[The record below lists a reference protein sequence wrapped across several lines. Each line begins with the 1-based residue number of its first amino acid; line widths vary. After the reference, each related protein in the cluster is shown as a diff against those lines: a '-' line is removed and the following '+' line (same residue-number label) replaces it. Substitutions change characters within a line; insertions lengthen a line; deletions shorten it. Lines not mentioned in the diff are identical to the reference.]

1 LTEGVHPQAYEIWG
15 LMAKKK
21 YVVVGTGAIGTLVAD
36 QLAAAGHSVIA
47 ISRHAAPSKS
57 PMVEH
62 VAGDASDA
70 TFLARQAADAAAIF
84 NCVNPPYHRW
94 PQEWPPIAASL
105 LHAAEE
111 TGAVLTT
118 LSNLYA
124 YGVPTGPLT
133 PETPLRA
140 IYAKGQVRGQMWLDA
155 KAAHDANK
163 IRATEVRASDFI
175 GPTGFGIINRLVP
188 SIVAGKNVQ
197 VLGNPEAP
205 HSWTYTVD
213 VAKTLIAAAQNKAA
227 WGRAWHVPTNPP
239 RTQRQ
244 VVEELAKAAG
254 VAPVK
259 ASAVPN
265 TLLRF
270 LGLFNPQMREVLI
283 TMYQFEQPFVIDD
296 TATRRELG
304 LAPTRWEEVLQ
315 ATVDK

>member
-1 LTEGVHPQAYEIWG
+1 MV
-15 LMAKKK
+15 KNK
-21 YVVVGTGAIGTLVAD
+21 YVVVGTGAIGTLVAN
-36 QLAAAGHSVIA
+36 QLTAAGHSVIA

-57 PMVEH
+57 SIVEH

-70 TFLARQAADAAAIF
+70 TFLARQATDAAAIF

-94 PQEWPPIAASL
+94 PQEWPPIAAAL
-105 LHAAEE
+105 LHAAEKS
-111 TGAVLTT
+111 GAVLTT

-133 PETPLRA
+133 PETTLRA
-140 IYAKGQVRGQMWLDA
+140 TYAKGQVRGQMWLDA
-155 KAAHDANK
+155 KAVHDANK

-197 VLGNPEAP
+197 VLGNPDVP

-254 VAPVK
+254 VGPVK
-259 ASAVPN
+259 VSVVPN
-265 TLLRF
+265 ALLRL

-283 TMYQFEQPFVIDD
+283 TMYQFEQPFIIDD
-296 TATRRELG
+296 SATRNELG
-304 LAPTRWEEVLQ
+304 LAPTPWGEVLQ
-315 ATVDK
+315 ATVAK

>member
-1 LTEGVHPQAYEIWG
+1 MWG
-15 LMAKKK
+15 CMAKKK

-315 ATVDK
+315 ATVVK

>member
-1 LTEGVHPQAYEIWG
+1 
-15 LMAKKK
+15 MAKKK
-21 YVVVGTGAIGTLVAD
+21 YVVVGTGAIGSLVAD
-36 QLAAAGHSVIA
+36 QLAADGHSVIA

-57 PMVEH
+57 PMVDH

-70 TFLARQAADAAAIF
+70 KFLARQAVDAAAIF

-94 PQEWPPIAASL
+94 PQEWPPIAAAL

-111 TGAVLTT
+111 SGAVLTT

-124 YGVPTGPLT
+124 YGTPTGPLT

-140 IYAKGQVRGQMWLDA
+140 TYAKGQVRGQMWLDA

-175 GPTGFGIINRLVP
+175 GPTGFSAINRLVP
-188 SIVAGKNVQ
+188 DIVAGKRVQ
-197 VLGNPEAP
+197 LLGNPDAP

-213 VAKTLIAAAQNKAA
+213 VAKTLIAAAQNKTA
-227 WGRAWHVPTNPP
+227 WGRAWHAPTNPP

-270 LGLFNPQMREVLI
+270 LGIFNSEIREVLI

-304 LAPTRWEEVLQ
+304 LAPTRWEEVLE
-315 ATVDK
+315 ATVAK

>member
-1 LTEGVHPQAYEIWG
+1 
-15 LMAKKK
+15 MAKKK

-57 PMVEH
+57 RMVEH

-84 NCVNPPYHRW
+84 NCVNPPYRRW

-105 LHAAEE
+105 LHAAEG

-133 PETPLRA
+133 PESPLRA
-140 IYAKGQVRGQMWLDA
+140 TYAKGQVRGQMWLDA

-265 TLLRF
+265 TLLRL
-270 LGLFNPQMREVLI
+270 LGIFNSEMREVLI
-283 TMYQFEQPFVIDD
+283 TMYQFEQPFIIDD

-304 LAPTRWEEVLQ
+304 LAPTQWEEVLQ
-315 ATVDK
+315 ATVGK

>member
-1 LTEGVHPQAYEIWG
+1 
-15 LMAKKK
+15 MAKKE
-21 YVVVGTGAIGTLVAD
+21 YVVVGTGAIGTLVAN
-36 QLAAAGHSVIA
+36 QLAADGHSVIT

-62 VAGDASDA
+62 AAGDASDA
-70 TFLARQAADAAAIF
+70 SFLARHATDAAAIF

-94 PQEWPPIAASL
+94 PQEWPPIAAAL
-105 LHAAEE
+105 LYAAEE
-111 TGAVLTT
+111 SGAVLTT

-140 IYAKGQVRGQMWLDA
+140 NYVKGQVRGQMWLDA
-155 KAAHDANK
+155 KAAHDAMR

-197 VLGNPEAP
+197 LLGNPDAP

-213 VAKTLIAAAQNKAA
+213 VAKTLIACAQNKAA

-254 VAPVK
+254 VGAVK
-259 ASAVPN
+259 VSVVPN
-265 TLLRF
+265 AILRL

-283 TMYQFEQPFVIDD
+283 TMYQFEQPFIIDD
-296 TATRRELG
+296 SATRNELG
-304 LAPTRWEEVLQ
+304 LAPTRWEEVIQ
-315 ATVDK
+315 ATVAK

>member
-1 LTEGVHPQAYEIWG
+1 
-15 LMAKKK
+15 MAKKK

-62 VAGDASDA
+62 VAADASDA
-70 TFLARQAADAAAIF
+70 KFLARQAVDAAAIF

-94 PQEWPPIAASL
+94 PQEWPPIAAAL

-124 YGVPTGPLT
+124 YGAPTGPLT

-140 IYAKGQVRGQMWLDA
+140 TYAKGQVRGQMWLDA
-155 KAAHDANK
+155 KGAHDANK

-175 GPTGFGIINRLVP
+175 GPTGFSAINRLVP
-188 SIVAGKNVQ
+188 DIVAGKRVQ
-197 VLGNPEAP
+197 LLGNPDAP

-213 VAKTLIAAAQNKAA
+213 VAKTLIAAAQNKTA

-254 VAPVK
+254 VGPVK
-259 ASAVPN
+259 VSVVPN
-265 TLLRF
+265 ALLRL

-283 TMYQFEQPFVIDD
+283 TMYQFEQPFIIDD

-304 LAPTRWEEVLQ
+304 LSPTAWEEVLQ
-315 ATVDK
+315 ATVSQASMGTR

>member
-1 LTEGVHPQAYEIWG
+1 
-15 LMAKKK
+15 MAKKK
-21 YVVVGTGAIGTLVAD
+21 YVVVGTGAIGTLVAE
-36 QLAAAGHSVIA
+36 QLADDGHSVIA
-47 ISRHAAPSKS
+47 ISRHAEPSAT
-57 PMVEH
+57 PRVQH
-62 VAGDASDA
+62 IAGDASDA
-70 TFLARQAADAAAIF
+70 KFLARQAVDAAAIF

-94 PQEWPPIAASL
+94 PQEWPPIAAALS
-105 LHAAEE
+105 HAAEE
-111 TGAVLTT
+111 SGAVLTT

-124 YGVPTGPLT
+124 YGAPIGPLT

-140 IYAKGQVRGQMWLDA
+140 TYAKGQVRGQMWLDA

-175 GPTGFGIINRLVP
+175 GPTGFSAINRLVP
-188 SIVAGKNVQ
+188 YIVAGKRVQ
-197 VLGNPEAP
+197 LLGNPDAP

-213 VAKTLIAAAQNKAA
+213 VAKTLIAAAQNKTA

-259 ASAVPN
+259 TSAVPN
-265 TLLRF
+265 TLLRL
-270 LGLFNPQMREVLI
+270 LGIFNSEVREVLI
-283 TMYQFEQPFVIDD
+283 TMYQFEQPFIIDD

-304 LAPTRWEEVLQ
+304 LSPTAWEEVLQ
-315 ATVDK
+315 ATVSNASMGAR

>member
-1 LTEGVHPQAYEIWG
+1 
-15 LMAKKK
+15 MAKKK

-70 TFLARQAADAAAIF
+70 KFLARQAVDAAAIF

-94 PQEWPPIAASL
+94 PQEWPPIAAALS
-105 LHAAEE
+105 HAAEE
-111 TGAVLTT
+111 SGAVLTT

-124 YGVPTGPLT
+124 YGAPTGPLT

-140 IYAKGQVRGQMWLDA
+140 TYVKGQVRGQMWLDA

-175 GPTGFGIINRLVP
+175 GPTGFGFINRLVP
-188 SIVAGKNVQ
+188 NIVAGKNVQ
-197 VLGNPEAP
+197 LLGNPDAP
-205 HSWTYTVD
+205 HSWSYTVD
-213 VAKTLIAAAQNKAA
+213 VAKTLIACAQNKAA
-227 WGRAWHVPTNPP
+227 WGRVWHVPTNPP

-315 ATVDK
+315 ATVAK

>member
-1 LTEGVHPQAYEIWG
+1 MWG
-15 LMAKKK
+15 CMAKKK

-62 VAGDASDA
+62 VAGDASNA
-70 TFLARQAADAAAIF
+70 TFLARQAVDAAAIF

-94 PQEWPPIAASL
+94 PQEWPPIAAAL

-140 IYAKGQVRGQMWLDA
+140 TYAKGQVRGQMWLDA

-175 GPTGFGIINRLVP
+175 GPTGFSAINRLVP
-188 SIVAGKNVQ
+188 DIVAGKRVQ
-197 VLGNPEAP
+197 LLGNPDAP

-213 VAKTLIAAAQNKAA
+213 VAKTLIAAAQNKTA
-227 WGRAWHVPTNPP
+227 WGRAWHAPTNPP

-244 VVEELAKAAG
+244 VVEELAKSAG

-283 TMYQFEQPFVIDD
+283 TMYQFEQPFIIDD

-315 ATVDK
+315 ATVVK

>member
-1 LTEGVHPQAYEIWG
+1 
-15 LMAKKK
+15 MAKKR
-21 YVVVGTGAIGTLVAD
+21 YVIVGTGAIGTLVAD
-36 QLAAAGHSVIA
+36 QLAADGHSVIT
-47 ISRHAAPSKS
+47 ISRHAASSKS
-57 PMVEH
+57 PMVEY

-70 TFLARQAADAAAIF
+70 EFLARQAAGAAAIF

-94 PQEWPPIAASL
+94 PQEWPPIAAAL
-105 LHAAEE
+105 LHAAEDS
-111 TGAVLTT
+111 GAVLTT

-124 YGVPTGPLT
+124 YGAPTGPLT

-140 IYAKGQVRGQMWLDA
+140 TYAKGQVRGQMWLDA

-175 GPTGFGIINRLVP
+175 GPTGFSAINRLVP
-188 SIVAGKNVQ
+188 DIVAGKRVQ
-197 VLGNPEAP
+197 LLGNPDAP

-213 VAKTLIAAAQNKAA
+213 VAKTLIACAQNKAA

-244 VVEELAKAAG
+244 VVKELAKATG
-254 VAPVK
+254 ISPVK
-259 ASAVPN
+259 VSVVPN
-265 TLLRF
+265 ALLRL

-283 TMYQFEQPFVIDD
+283 TMYQFEQPFIIDD
-296 TATRRELG
+296 TATRKELG

-315 ATVDK
+315 ATVVK

>member
-1 LTEGVHPQAYEIWG
+1 
-15 LMAKKK
+15 MAKKK

-70 TFLARQAADAAAIF
+70 KFLARQAVDAAAIF

-197 VLGNPEAP
+197 VLGNPDAP

-213 VAKTLIAAAQNKAA
+213 VAKTLIEAAQNKTA
-227 WGRAWHVPTNPP
+227 WGRAWHAPTNPP

-244 VVEELAKAAG
+244 VVEELANAAG

-270 LGLFNPQMREVLI
+270 LGIFNSEIREVLI
-283 TMYQFEQPFVIDD
+283 TMYQFEQPFIIDD

-304 LAPTRWEEVLQ
+304 LAPTQWEEVLQ
-315 ATVDK
+315 ATVGK

>member
-1 LTEGVHPQAYEIWG
+1 
-15 LMAKKK
+15 MAKKK
-21 YVVVGTGAIGTLVAD
+21 YVVVGTGAIGSLVAD
-36 QLAAAGHSVIA
+36 QLAADGHSVIA

-57 PMVEH
+57 PMVDH

-70 TFLARQAADAAAIF
+70 KFLARQAVDAAAIF

-94 PQEWPPIAASL
+94 PQEWPPIAAAL

-111 TGAVLTT
+111 SGAVLTT

-124 YGVPTGPLT
+124 YGTPTGPLT

-140 IYAKGQVRGQMWLDA
+140 TYVKGQVRGQMWLDA

-175 GPTGFGIINRLVP
+175 GPTGFSAINRLVP
-188 SIVAGKNVQ
+188 DIVAGKRVQ
-197 VLGNPEAP
+197 LLGNPDAP

-213 VAKTLIAAAQNKAA
+213 VAKTLIAAAQNKTA
-227 WGRAWHVPTNPP
+227 WGRAWHAPTNPP

-270 LGLFNPQMREVLI
+270 LGIFNSEIREVLI

-304 LAPTRWEEVLQ
+304 LAPTRWEEVLE
-315 ATVDK
+315 ATVAK

>member
-1 LTEGVHPQAYEIWG
+1 MWG
-15 LMAKKK
+15 CMAKKK

-84 NCVNPPYHRW
+84 TCVNPPYHRW

-244 VVEELAKAAG
+244 VVEELAEAAG
-254 VAPVK
+254 VGPVK
-259 ASAVPN
+259 VSVVPN
-265 TLLRF
+265 ALLRL

-315 ATVDK
+315 ATVAK

>member
-1 LTEGVHPQAYEIWG
+1 
-15 LMAKKK
+15 MAKKK

-36 QLAAAGHSVIA
+36 QLAAAGHSVTS

-70 TFLARQAADAAAIF
+70 KFLARQAADAAAIF

-94 PQEWPPIAASL
+94 PQEWPPIAAAL

-111 TGAVLTT
+111 SGAVLTT

-124 YGVPTGPLT
+124 YGAPAGPLT

-140 IYAKGQVRGQMWLDA
+140 TYVKGQVRGQMWLDA

-175 GPTGFGIINRLVP
+175 GPTGFSAINRLVP
-188 SIVAGKNVQ
+188 DIVAGKRVQ
-197 VLGNPEAP
+197 LLGNPDAP
-205 HSWTYTVD
+205 HSWSYTVD
-213 VAKTLIAAAQNKAA
+213 VAKTLIACAQNKAA
-227 WGRAWHVPTNPP
+227 WGRAWHAPTNPP

-270 LGLFNPQMREVLI
+270 LGIFNSEIREVLI

-304 LAPTRWEEVLQ
+304 LAPTRWEEVLE
-315 ATVDK
+315 ATVAK

>member
-1 LTEGVHPQAYEIWG
+1 
-15 LMAKKK
+15 MAKKK

-47 ISRHAAPSKS
+47 ISRHASPSKS

-70 TFLARQAADAAAIF
+70 KFLARQAVDAAAIF

-94 PQEWPPIAASL
+94 PQEWPPIAAAL

-140 IYAKGQVRGQMWLDA
+140 TYAKGQVRGQMWLDA

-175 GPTGFGIINRLVP
+175 GPTGFSAINRLVP
-188 SIVAGKNVQ
+188 DIVEGKRVQ
-197 VLGNPEAP
+197 LLGNPDAP
-205 HSWTYTVD
+205 HSWSYTVD
-213 VAKTLIAAAQNKAA
+213 VAKTLIAAAQNKTA
-227 WGRAWHVPTNPP
+227 WGRAWHAPTNPP

-244 VVEELAKAAG
+244 AVEELAKAAG

-283 TMYQFEQPFVIDD
+283 TMYQFEQPFIIDD

-304 LAPTRWEEVLQ
+304 LAPTQWEEVLQ
-315 ATVDK
+315 ATVGK

>member
-1 LTEGVHPQAYEIWG
+1 MWG
-15 LMAKKK
+15 CMAKKK

-315 ATVDK
+315 ATVAK

>member
-1 LTEGVHPQAYEIWG
+1 
-15 LMAKKK
+15 MAKKK

-70 TFLARQAADAAAIF
+70 KFLARQAVDAAAIF

-94 PQEWPPIAASL
+94 PQEWPPIAAAL

-140 IYAKGQVRGQMWLDA
+140 TYAKGQVRGQMWLDA

-175 GPTGFGIINRLVP
+175 GPTGFSAINRLVP
-188 SIVAGKNVQ
+188 DIVEGKRVQ
-197 VLGNPEAP
+197 LLGNPDAP
-205 HSWTYTVD
+205 HSWSYTVD
-213 VAKTLIAAAQNKAA
+213 VAKTLIACAQNKAA
-227 WGRAWHVPTNPP
+227 WGRAWHAPTNPP

-304 LAPTRWEEVLQ
+304 LAPTRWEEVLE
-315 ATVDK
+315 ATVAK

>member
-1 LTEGVHPQAYEIWG
+1 
-15 LMAKKK
+15 MAKKK

-57 PMVEH
+57 RMVEH

-105 LHAAEE
+105 LHAAEG

-140 IYAKGQVRGQMWLDA
+140 TYAKGQVRGQMWLDA

-254 VAPVK
+254 AAPVK

-265 TLLRF
+265 TLLRL
-270 LGLFNPQMREVLI
+270 LGIFNSEMREVLI
-283 TMYQFEQPFVIDD
+283 TMYQFEQPFIIDD

-304 LAPTRWEEVLQ
+304 LAPTQWEEVLQ
-315 ATVDK
+315 ATVGK

>member
-1 LTEGVHPQAYEIWG
+1 
-15 LMAKKK
+15 MAKKK

-47 ISRHAAPSKS
+47 ISRHASPSKS

-70 TFLARQAADAAAIF
+70 TFLARQAVDAAAIF

-94 PQEWPPIAASL
+94 PQEWPPIAAAL

-111 TGAVLTT
+111 SGAVLTT

-124 YGVPTGPLT
+124 YGAPTGPLT

-140 IYAKGQVRGQMWLDA
+140 TYAKGQVRGQMWLDA

-175 GPTGFGIINRLVP
+175 GPTGFSAINRLVP
-188 SIVAGKNVQ
+188 DIVEGKRVQ
-197 VLGNPEAP
+197 LLGNPDAP

-213 VAKTLIAAAQNKAA
+213 VAKTLIAAAQNKTA

-244 VVEELAKAAG
+244 VVEELAEAAG
-254 VAPVK
+254 VGPVK
-259 ASAVPN
+259 VSVVPN
-265 TLLRF
+265 ALLRL

-283 TMYQFEQPFVIDD
+283 TMYQFEQPFIIDD

-304 LAPTRWEEVLQ
+304 LAPTQWEEVLQ
-315 ATVDK
+315 ATVGK

>member
-1 LTEGVHPQAYEIWG
+1 
-15 LMAKKK
+15 MAKKK

-47 ISRHAAPSKS
+47 ISRHAGPSAN
-57 PMVEH
+57 PRVQH
-62 VAGDASDA
+62 IAGDASDA
-70 TFLARQAADAAAIF
+70 TFLVQQAVDAAAIF

-94 PQEWPPIAASL
+94 PQEWPPIAAAL

-111 TGAVLTT
+111 SGAVLTT

-124 YGVPTGPLT
+124 YGAPTGPLT

-140 IYAKGQVRGQMWLDA
+140 TYAKGQVRGQMWLDA

-175 GPTGFGIINRLVP
+175 GPTGFSAINRLVP
-188 SIVAGKNVQ
+188 DIVAGKRVQ
-197 VLGNPEAP
+197 LLGNPDAP

-213 VAKTLIAAAQNKAA
+213 VAKTLIAAAQNKTA
-227 WGRAWHVPTNPP
+227 WGRAWHAPTNPP

-270 LGLFNPQMREVLI
+270 LGIFNSEIREVLI

-304 LAPTRWEEVLQ
+304 LTPTAWEEVLQ
-315 ATVDK
+315 ATVSQASMGTR

>member
-1 LTEGVHPQAYEIWG
+1 V
-15 LMAKKK
+15 
-21 YVVVGTGAIGTLVAD
+21 
-36 QLAAAGHSVIA
+36 
-47 ISRHAAPSKS
+47 
-57 PMVEH
+57 
-62 VAGDASDA
+62 
-70 TFLARQAADAAAIF
+70 AADRAAIF

-94 PQEWPPIAASL
+94 PQEWPPIAAAL

-111 TGAVLTT
+111 SGAVLTT

-124 YGVPTGPLT
+124 YGAPTGPLT

-140 IYAKGQVRGQMWLDA
+140 TYVKGQVRGQMWLDA

-197 VLGNPEAP
+197 VLGNPDAP

-213 VAKTLIAAAQNKAA
+213 VAKTLIEAAQNKTA

-244 VVEELAKAAG
+244 VVEELAEAAG
-254 VAPVK
+254 VGPVK
-259 ASAVPN
+259 VSVVPN
-265 TLLRF
+265 ALLRL

-304 LAPTRWEEVLQ
+304 LSPTAWEEVLQ
-315 ATVDK
+315 ATVSQASMGTR

>member
-1 LTEGVHPQAYEIWG
+1 MWG
-15 LMAKKK
+15 CMAKKK
-21 YVVVGTGAIGTLVAD
+21 YDVVGTGAIGTLVAD

-94 PQEWPPIAASL
+94 PQEWPPIAAAL

-111 TGAVLTT
+111 SGAVLTT

-124 YGVPTGPLT
+124 YGTPTGPLT
-133 PETPLRA
+133 PETPLCA
-140 IYAKGQVRGQMWLDA
+140 SYSKGQVRGQMWLDA

-175 GPTGFGIINRLVP
+175 GPTGFSAINRLVP
-188 SIVAGKNVQ
+188 DIVAGKRVQ
-197 VLGNPEAP
+197 LLGNPDAP

-213 VAKTLIAAAQNKAA
+213 VAKTLIACAQNKAA
-227 WGRAWHVPTNPP
+227 WGKVWHAPTNPP

-270 LGLFNPQMREVLI
+270 LGIFNSEIREVLI

-304 LAPTRWEEVLQ
+304 LAPTRWEEVLE
-315 ATVDK
+315 ATVAK

>member
-1 LTEGVHPQAYEIWG
+1 
-15 LMAKKK
+15 MAKKK

-47 ISRHAAPSKS
+47 ISRHASPSKS

-70 TFLARQAADAAAIF
+70 KFLARQAVDAAAIF

-94 PQEWPPIAASL
+94 PQEWPPIAAAL

-175 GPTGFGIINRLVP
+175 GPTGFSAINRLVP
-188 SIVAGKNVQ
+188 DIVEGKRVQ
-197 VLGNPEAP
+197 LLGNPDAP
-205 HSWTYTVD
+205 HSWSYTVD
-213 VAKTLIAAAQNKAA
+213 VAKTLIAAAQNKTA
-227 WGRAWHVPTNPP
+227 WGRAWHAPTNPP

-244 VVEELAKAAG
+244 AVEELAKAAG

-283 TMYQFEQPFVIDD
+283 TMYQFEQPFIIDD

-304 LAPTRWEEVLQ
+304 LAPTQWEEVLQ
-315 ATVDK
+315 ATVVK

>member
-1 LTEGVHPQAYEIWG
+1 
-15 LMAKKK
+15 MAKKK

>member
-1 LTEGVHPQAYEIWG
+1 
-15 LMAKKK
+15 MAKKK

-70 TFLARQAADAAAIF
+70 KFLARQAVDAAAIF

-94 PQEWPPIAASL
+94 PQEWPPIAAAL

-111 TGAVLTT
+111 SGAVLTT

-124 YGVPTGPLT
+124 YGTPTGPLT

-140 IYAKGQVRGQMWLDA
+140 TYAKGQVRGQMWLDA

-175 GPTGFGIINRLVP
+175 GPTGFSAINRLVP
-188 SIVAGKNVQ
+188 DIVAGKRVQ
-197 VLGNPEAP
+197 LLGNPDAP

-213 VAKTLIAAAQNKAA
+213 VAKTLIAAAQNKTA
-227 WGRAWHVPTNPP
+227 WGRAWHAPTNPP

-270 LGLFNPQMREVLI
+270 LGIFNSEIREVLI

-304 LAPTRWEEVLQ
+304 LAPTRWEEVLE
-315 ATVDK
+315 ATVAK

>member
-1 LTEGVHPQAYEIWG
+1 
-15 LMAKKK
+15 MAKKK

-70 TFLARQAADAAAIF
+70 KFLARQAVDAAAIF

-94 PQEWPPIAASL
+94 PQEWPPIAAAL

-124 YGVPTGPLT
+124 YGAPTGPLT

-140 IYAKGQVRGQMWLDA
+140 TYAKGQVRGQMWLDA

-175 GPTGFGIINRLVP
+175 GPTGFSAINRLVP
-188 SIVAGKNVQ
+188 DIVAGKRVQ
-197 VLGNPEAP
+197 LLGNPDAP

-213 VAKTLIAAAQNKAA
+213 VAKTLIAAAQNKTA
-227 WGRAWHVPTNPP
+227 WGRAWHAPTNPP

-265 TLLRF
+265 TLLRL
-270 LGLFNPQMREVLI
+270 LGIFNSEMREVLI
-283 TMYQFEQPFVIDD
+283 TMYQFEQPFVIDG

-304 LAPTRWEEVLQ
+304 LTPTAWEEVLQ
-315 ATVDK
+315 ATVSQASMGTR

>member
-1 LTEGVHPQAYEIWG
+1 MWG
-15 LMAKKK
+15 CMAKKK

-140 IYAKGQVRGQMWLDA
+140 TYAKGQVRGQMWLDA

-175 GPTGFGIINRLVP
+175 GPTGFSVINRLVP
-188 SIVAGKNVQ
+188 DIVAGKRVQ
-197 VLGNPEAP
+197 LLGNPDAP

-244 VVEELAKAAG
+244 VVEELAEAAG
-254 VAPVK
+254 VGPVK
-259 ASAVPN
+259 VSVVPN
-265 TLLRF
+265 ALLRL

-283 TMYQFEQPFVIDD
+283 TMYQFEQPFIIDD

-304 LAPTRWEEVLQ
+304 LAPTQWEEVLQ
-315 ATVDK
+315 AIVGK

>member
-1 LTEGVHPQAYEIWG
+1 
-15 LMAKKK
+15 MAKKK

-70 TFLARQAADAAAIF
+70 KFLARQAVDAAAIF

-94 PQEWPPIAASL
+94 PQEWPPIAAAL

-124 YGVPTGPLT
+124 YGTPTGPLT

-140 IYAKGQVRGQMWLDA
+140 TYAKAQVRGQMWLDA

-197 VLGNPEAP
+197 VLGNPDAP

-213 VAKTLIAAAQNKAA
+213 VAKTLIEAAQNKTA

-244 VVEELAKAAG
+244 VVEELAEAAG
-254 VAPVK
+254 VGPVK
-259 ASAVPN
+259 VSVVPN
-265 TLLRF
+265 ALLRL

-304 LAPTRWEEVLQ
+304 LSPTAWEEVLQ
-315 ATVDK
+315 ATVSQASMGTR

>member
-1 LTEGVHPQAYEIWG
+1 
-15 LMAKKK
+15 MAKKK

-70 TFLARQAADAAAIF
+70 KFLARQAVDAAAIF

-94 PQEWPPIAASL
+94 PQEWPPIAAAL

-111 TGAVLTT
+111 SGAVLTT

-124 YGVPTGPLT
+124 YGTPTGPLT

-140 IYAKGQVRGQMWLDA
+140 TYAKGQVRGQMWLDA

-175 GPTGFGIINRLVP
+175 GPTGFSAINRLVP
-188 SIVAGKNVQ
+188 DIVEGKRVQ
-197 VLGNPEAP
+197 LLGNPDAP
-205 HSWTYTVD
+205 HSWSYTVD
-213 VAKTLIAAAQNKAA
+213 VAKTLIACAQNKAA
-227 WGRAWHVPTNPP
+227 WGRAWHAPTNPP

-270 LGLFNPQMREVLI
+270 LGIFNSETREVLI

-304 LAPTRWEEVLQ
+304 LAPTRWEEVLE
-315 ATVDK
+315 ATVAK